1 MKGFVVLSLLP
12 LLVSSIPLVAVDT
25 IHNGA
30 APVLSSSESKEIPNS
45 YIIVLKKEVSAA
57 SAFAHHVWVQD
68 QHEEIEN
75 TKRELRK
82 RDQIPMSIFGGLKHT
97 FDIAGALLGY
107 SGHFDDDVIERIR
120 RHPDVSV
127 PNPSDILYTASATR
141 CFVVIIS

>member
-1 MKGFVVLSLLP
+1 MKGFLVLSLLP
-12 LLVSSIPLVAVDT
+12 LLVSTTPLIAIDT

-45 YIIVLKKEVSAA
+45 YIIVLKKSVSAA
-57 SAFAHHVWVQD
+57 SAFAHHVWVRD

-75 TKRELRK
+75 TKRELQK

-97 FDIAGALLGY
+97 FDVAGALLGY

-120 RHPDVSV
+120 RHPDVST
-127 PNPSDILYTASATR
+127 PKPPAI
-141 CFVVIIS
+141 